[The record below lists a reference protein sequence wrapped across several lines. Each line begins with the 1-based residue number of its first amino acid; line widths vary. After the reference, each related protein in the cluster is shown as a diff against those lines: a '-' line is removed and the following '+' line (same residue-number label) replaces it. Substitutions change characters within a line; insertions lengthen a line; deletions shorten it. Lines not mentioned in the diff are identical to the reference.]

1 MAQHVM
7 RFLSDKGP
15 SSEPTPPLEP
25 GDRLTRPEFERRYDA
40 MPHLRKAELIEGVVH
55 MPSPVRYR
63 RHGRPHALLIGW
75 LIHYEAAT
83 PGVETA
89 DNSTARLDLDNEP
102 QPDAV
107 LLIDPARG
115 GQARISEDDYIENAP
130 ELVAEV
136 ASSSVSIDLATKLH
150 VYRRNGVREYVVW
163 RVLERA
169 VDWFVLRNGQYE
181 RLGQDAEG
189 LLRSETFPG
198 LWLDVPALLRGD
210 VASVLAA
217 VQRGLTSLEHNAFVA
232 RLSGALS
239 DQ

>member
-1 MAQHVM
+1 
-7 RFLSDKGP
+7 
-15 SSEPTPPLEP
+15 
-25 GDRLTRPEFERRYDA
+25 
-40 MPHLRKAELIEGVVH
+40 
-55 MPSPVRYR
+55 
-63 RHGRPHALLIGW
+63 
-75 LIHYEAAT
+75 
-83 PGVETA
+83 VETA
-89 DNSTARLDLDNEP
+89 DNSTAHLDLDNEP

-130 ELVAEV
+130 ELVAEI
-136 ASSSVSIDLATKLH
+136 ASSRVSIDLTTKLH

-181 RLGQDAEG
+181 LLGPDAEG

-217 VQRGLTSLEHNAFVA
+217 VQRGLTSLEHNAFVV
-232 RLSGALS
+232 RLSRALS